1 MKIILI
7 LLLLLI
13 SHCSYSTHDY
23 VDKEVVRVQSNV
35 SPSIGTLAGET
46 SVGLLLLAFD
56 VYGYINFNLNKK
68 EIDLHTDAIF
78 LALNHGKN
86 GETFSWHNK
95 KRMSSGKIKI
105 VASYYRNKNYCRIVQ
120 SLINLNGA
128 SKHKTFN
135 TCLEKKNWVYY

>member
-1 MKIILI
+1 MLF
-7 LLLLLI
+7 
-13 SHCSYSTHDY
+13 
-23 VDKEVVRVQSNV
+23 
-35 SPSIGTLAGET
+35 
-46 SVGLLLLAFD
+46 LAFD
-56 VYGYINFNLNKK
+56 IYGYINFNLNKK

-120 SLINLNGA
+120 SLIKLNGA

>member
-1 MKIILI
+1 M
-7 LLLLLI
+7 
-13 SHCSYSTHDY
+13 
-23 VDKEVVRVQSNV
+23 
-35 SPSIGTLAGET
+35 
-46 SVGLLLLAFD
+46 
-56 VYGYINFNLNKK
+56 
-68 EIDLHTDAIF
+68 HTDAIF

-105 VASYYRNKNYCRIVQ
+105 IASYYRNKNYCRIVQ

-135 TCLEKKNWVYY
+135 TCLEKKHWVYY